1 MAGTKCKLNP
11 VVRSRVWSGDEI
23 NISWG
28 AIHMSHRETTPTTRL
43 TAGAGTSDQ
52 APRDDDA
59 LVDENTLRFILVRVS
74 SAQNQSN
81 TNDDPG

>member
-1 MAGTKCKLNP
+1 
-11 VVRSRVWSGDEI
+11 
-23 NISWG
+23 
-28 AIHMSHRETTPTTRL
+28 MSHRETTPTTRL

-52 APRDDDA
+52 AKRDDDA

-74 SAQNQSN
+74 SAHNQSN

>member
-1 MAGTKCKLNP
+1 
-11 VVRSRVWSGDEI
+11 
-23 NISWG
+23 
-28 AIHMSHRETTPTTRL
+28 MSHRETTPTTRL

-74 SAQNQSN
+74 SAHNQSN